1 MASIERIGKY
11 LLLRSNSLVN
21 GEAKLPTTTQ
31 LEEGELA
38 LNFHDG
44 VEKISIKNDNNEIV
58 TFSSDD
64 QVKAWIS
71 AGGGGTGGTVNGITG
86 ITMNGNA
93 VSVSNYV
100 ANLGTVLTSFTET
113 QLSTGTTSGN
123 GNVVTNISVN
133 NHQITLTK
141 GLTIPSW
148 ATATTKPTY
157 TASEV
162 GALPTGTTLDNVA
175 DGTTRKLSDYVTT
188 NTEQNITAKKTF
200 TTAIAMNKS
209 EAWSGNYGG
218 GDVGHGLR
226 FTIPNMAANNRFVFI
241 DGGKALSSNNSI
253 HFDFGF
259 VGDSSTNNYLNI
271 GFYSNNDRLKLYAN
285 GLLENQGKIKA
296 TGDLETGGNIVKG
309 SYTFTLPSK
318 TGTFALLDDIPTIP
332 SWATGST
339 KPTYT
344 ASEVGALPT
353 GTTLDEIADGTT
365 RKLSNYSLTS
375 HTHSNYATQA
385 NFTAHTG
392 NTNIHVT
399 TAQTAAWDAK
409 VSNVQADW
417 NATSGLAQILNKP
430 TIPTVPTSNTAFTN
444 DAGYITGYTETDPT
458 VPSWAKAASKPTYT
472 ASEVGA
478 LPTGTTLDNVA
489 DGTTRKL
496 SNYAT
501 QANFTAHTGNTNI
514 HVTTAQTATWNE
526 KQDAISDLTTIRNN
540 ASSGATAYT
549 NVTAHTNNSNIHVTA
564 AQKTNWNTAYNNRI
578 TGVTFTSGTTNSATI
593 SSNKLNIT
601 GATVPTYSASDSG
614 KILSVNSSGQLVWIT
629 PVTIYTGSGT
639 PDNSQ
644 GNNGD
649 IYLQTS

>member
-162 GALPTGTTLDNVA
+162 GALPTGTTLDNIA

-200 TTAIAMNKS
+200 TTAIAMNKN
-209 EAWSGNYGG
+209 ETWSGNYGS

-259 VGDSSTNNYLNI
+259 VGNNSTDNYLNI
-271 GFYSNNDRLKLYAN
+271 GFYGNDNRLKLYAN

-353 GTTLDEIADGTT
+353 GTTLD
-365 RKLSNYSLTS
+365 
-375 HTHSNYATQA
+375 
-385 NFTAHTG
+385 
-392 NTNIHVT
+392 NI
-399 TAQTAAWDAK
+399 
-409 VSNVQADW
+409 
-417 NATSGLAQILNKP
+417 
-430 TIPTVPTSNTAFTN
+430 
-444 DAGYITGYTETDPT
+444 
-458 VPSWAKAASKPTYT
+458 
-472 ASEVGA
+472 
-478 LPTGTTLDNVA
+478 A

-526 KQDAISDLTTIRNN
+526 KQDAISDLETIRSNASAGAAKVSNVQADWNATSGLAQILNKPTIPTVPTAISAFTEDASHRTVTDTEKTTWNNKQAAISDLTAIRNN

-549 NVTAHTNNSNIHVTA
+549 NVTAHTNNSDIHVTA

-578 TGVTFTSGTTNSATI
+578 TGVTFTSGTANNATI
-593 SSNKLNIT
+593 SSNRLNIT

-614 KILSVNSSGQLVWIT
+614 KVLSVNSSGQLVWIT
-629 PVTIYTGSGT
+629 PVTIYTGT
-639 PDNSQ
+639 TAPDNSQ